1 VISFW
6 NHRFELST
14 EEASMN
20 PTVVVLADD
29 LFWKT
34 KIDHTLKS
42 AQANGV
48 FIEESSQLAARAESG
63 RVGLVIVDLALRDDP
78 FAAIAALKKS
88 PRTKHIAV
96 VGYYEHV
103 RKDLLE
109 KGEKAG
115 CDQVLPRSAF
125 SQHLGDI
132 VMKYA
137 LPGGV
142 RAEEEEKELPE
153 E

>member
-1 VISFW
+1 
-6 NHRFELST
+6 
-14 EEASMN
+14 MN

-42 AQANGV
+42 AQAIGV
-48 FIEESSQLAARAESG
+48 FIDESSQLAAKSVESG

-78 FAAIAALKKS
+78 FSAIAALKKN
-88 PRTKHIAV
+88 PKTKGIAV

>member
-1 VISFW
+1 
-6 NHRFELST
+6 
-14 EEASMN
+14 MN

-42 AQANGV
+42 AQATGV
-48 FIEESSQLAARAESG
+48 FIDKSAQLAGKTDHGA
-63 RVGLVIVDLALRDDP
+63 VGLVIVDLALRDDP
-78 FAAIAALKKS
+78 FAAVVALKKNAK
-88 PRTKHIAV
+88 TKGIPV

-109 KGEKAG
+109 KGQKAG
-115 CDQVLPRSAF
+115 CDQVVSRSAF

-132 VMKYA
+132 VMQYA

-142 RAEEEEKELPE
+142 RAEEDEAELPE

>member
-1 VISFW
+1 
-6 NHRFELST
+6 
-14 EEASMN
+14 MN
-20 PTVVVLADD
+20 PTVIVLADD

-42 AQANGV
+42 AQATGV
-48 FIEESSQLAARAESG
+48 FIDKSSQLAAKVGSG
-63 RVGLVIVDLALRDDP
+63 PVSLVIVDLALRDDP
-78 FAAIAALKKS
+78 FAAIVALKKN
-88 PRTKHIAV
+88 PKTKGIAV

-109 KGEKAG
+109 KGQKAG
-115 CDQVLPRSAF
+115 CDEVLPRAAF
-125 SQHLGDI
+125 SQHLGDV

-142 RAEEEEKELPE
+142 RAEEDEKELPE

>member
-1 VISFW
+1 
-6 NHRFELST
+6 
-14 EEASMN
+14 MN
-20 PTVVVLADD
+20 PTVLVLADD

-34 KIDHTLKS
+34 KIEHTLKS
-42 AQANGV
+42 AQATGV
-48 FIEESSQLAARAESG
+48 FIDKSDQLAGKADPRS
-63 RVGLVIVDLALRDDP
+63 VGLVIVDLALRDDP
-78 FAAIAALKKS
+78 FTAIATLKKGAK
-88 PRTKHIAV
+88 TKGIPV

-109 KGEKAG
+109 KGGKAG
-115 CDQVLPRSAF
+115 CDQVLARAFF

-142 RAEEEEKELPE
+142 RAEEDETELPE

>member
-1 VISFW
+1 
-6 NHRFELST
+6 
-14 EEASMN
+14 MN

-42 AQANGV
+42 AQATGV
-48 FIEESSQLAARAESG
+48 FIEKSSQLAAKVGSG
-63 RVGLVIVDLALRDDP
+63 PVSLVIVDLALRDDP
-78 FAAIAALKKS
+78 FAAIVALKKN
-88 PRTKHIAV
+88 PKTKSIAV

-115 CDQVLPRSAF
+115 CDQVLPRAAF
-125 SQHLGDI
+125 SQHLGDV

-142 RAEEEEKELPE
+142 RAEEDEKELPE

>member
-1 VISFW
+1 
-6 NHRFELST
+6 
-14 EEASMN
+14 MN

-42 AQANGV
+42 AQATGI
-48 FIEESSQLAARAESG
+48 FIDTSAQLAAKVASG

-78 FAAIAALKKS
+78 FAAIVALKKN
-88 PRTKHIAV
+88 PKTKGIAV

-115 CDQVLPRSAF
+115 CDQVMPRAAF
-125 SQHLGDI
+125 SQHLGDV

-142 RAEEEEKELPE
+142 RAEEDEAELPE

>member
-1 VISFW
+1 
-6 NHRFELST
+6 
-14 EEASMN
+14 MN

-42 AQANGV
+42 AQATGI
-48 FIEESSQLAARAESG
+48 FIDKSAQLAAKAG
-63 RVGLVIVDLALRDDP
+63 AGAVGLVLVDLALRDDP
-78 FAAIAALKKS
+78 FAAIAALKKN
-88 PRTKHIAV
+88 PKTKGIAV

-109 KGEKAG
+109 KGGQAG

-125 SQHLGDI
+125 SQHLGEI

-142 RAEEEEKELPE
+142 RAEENETELPE

>member
-1 VISFW
+1 
-6 NHRFELST
+6 
-14 EEASMN
+14 MN
-20 PTVVVLADD
+20 PTVVVLAKD

-42 AQANGV
+42 AQAIGI
-48 FIEESSQLAARAESG
+48 FIEKSSQLAARAESG
-63 RVGLVIVDLALRDDP
+63 RVGLVIVDLGLRDDP
-78 FAAIAALKKS
+78 FTAIEALKKN
-88 PRTKHIAV
+88 PKTKGIAV

-109 KGEKAG
+109 KGQKAG

-142 RAEEEEKELPE
+142 RAEEDEKELPE

>member
-1 VISFW
+1 
-6 NHRFELST
+6 
-14 EEASMN
+14 MN
-20 PTVVVLADD
+20 PTVLVLADD

-34 KIDHTLKS
+34 KIEHTLKS
-42 AQANGV
+42 AQAIGV
-48 FIEESSQLAARAESG
+48 FIDKSDQLATKADPRS
-63 RVGLVIVDLALRDDP
+63 VGLVIADLALRDDP
-78 FAAIAALKKS
+78 FGAIASLKKN
-88 PRTKHIAV
+88 PKTKNIAV

-115 CDQVLPRSAF
+115 CDQVLPRSTF

-142 RAEEEEKELPE
+142 RAEEEESELPE

>member
-1 VISFW
+1 
-6 NHRFELST
+6 
-14 EEASMN
+14 MN

-42 AQANGV
+42 AQAIGI
-48 FIEESSQLAARAESG
+48 FIDASAQLAAKVASG

-78 FAAIAALKKS
+78 FTAIAALKKN
-88 PRTKHIAV
+88 PKTKHIAV

-103 RKDLLE
+103 RKDLFE
-109 KGEKAG
+109 KGGKAG
-115 CDQVLPRSAF
+115 CDQVLPRAAF
-125 SQHLGDI
+125 SQHLGDV

-142 RAEEEEKELPE
+142 RAEEDEKELPE

>member
-1 VISFW
+1 
-6 NHRFELST
+6 
-14 EEASMN
+14 MN

-42 AQANGV
+42 AQATGV
-48 FIEESSQLAARAESG
+48 FIDKSSQLAARTESG
-63 RVGLVIVDLALRDDP
+63 PVSLVIVDLALRDDP
-78 FAAIAALKKS
+78 FAAIATLKKH
-88 PRTKHIAV
+88 PKTKGIAV

-115 CDQVLPRSAF
+115 CDQVFARAAF
-125 SQHLGDI
+125 SQHLGAI

-142 RAEEEEKELPE
+142 RAEEDEKELPE

>member
-1 VISFW
+1 
-6 NHRFELST
+6 
-14 EEASMN
+14 MN
-20 PTVVVLADD
+20 PTVLVLADD

-42 AQANGV
+42 AQAIGI
-48 FIEESSQLAARAESG
+48 FIEKSAQLAAKAESG

-78 FAAIAALKKS
+78 FTAIAALKKN
-88 PRTKHIAV
+88 PKTKGIAV

-103 RKDLLE
+103 RKDLLV

-115 CDQVLPRSAF
+115 CDQVMPRAAF

-142 RAEEEEKELPE
+142 RAEEDEKELPE

>member
-1 VISFW
+1 
-6 NHRFELST
+6 
-14 EEASMN
+14 MN
-20 PTVVVLADD
+20 PTVLVLADD

-42 AQANGV
+42 AQATGI
-48 FIEESSQLAARAESG
+48 FIEKSAQLAAKAESG
-63 RVGLVIVDLALRDDP
+63 PGRVALVLVDLALRDDP
-78 FAAIAALKKS
+78 FTAIAALKKN
-88 PRTKHIAV
+88 PKTKNIAV

-103 RKDLLE
+103 RKDLSE

-132 VMKYA
+132 VLKYA

-142 RAEEEEKELPE
+142 RAEEEETELPE

>member
-1 VISFW
+1 
-6 NHRFELST
+6 
-14 EEASMN
+14 MN

-42 AQANGV
+42 AQATGI
-48 FIEESSQLAARAESG
+48 FIDTSAQLAAKVAAG

-78 FAAIAALKKS
+78 FAAIVALKKN
-88 PRTKHIAV
+88 PKTKGIAV

-115 CDQVLPRSAF
+115 CDQVMPRAAF
-125 SQHLGDI
+125 SQHLGDV

-142 RAEEEEKELPE
+142 RAEEDEAELPE

>member
-1 VISFW
+1 
-6 NHRFELST
+6 
-14 EEASMN
+14 MN

-42 AQANGV
+42 AQATGI
-48 FIEESSQLAARAESG
+48 FIDKSSELAAKANAGS
-63 RVGLVIVDLALRDDP
+63 VGLVIVDLALRDDP
-78 FAAIAALKKS
+78 FAAIASLKKS
-88 PRTKHIAV
+88 SKTKGIAV

-115 CDQVLPRSAF
+115 CDEVLPRAAF

-142 RAEEEEKELPE
+142 RAEEEEAELPE

>member
-1 VISFW
+1 
-6 NHRFELST
+6 
-14 EEASMN
+14 MN
-20 PTVVVLADD
+20 PTVLVLAED

-42 AQANGV
+42 AQAIGI
-48 FIEESSQLAARAESG
+48 FIDTSAQLAAKVGSG
-63 RVGLVIVDLALRDDP
+63 PVSLVIVDLALRDDP
-78 FAAIAALKKS
+78 FAAIVALKKN
-88 PRTKHIAV
+88 PKTKSIAV

-109 KGEKAG
+109 KGGKAG
-115 CDQVLPRSAF
+115 CDQVLPRAAF
-125 SQHLGDI
+125 SQHLGDV

-137 LPGGV
+137 RPGGV
-142 RAEEEEKELPE
+142 RAEEDETELPE

>member
-1 VISFW
+1 
-6 NHRFELST
+6 
-14 EEASMN
+14 MN

-42 AQANGV
+42 AQATGV
-48 FIEESSQLAARAESG
+48 FIDKSSELAARAESAP
-63 RVGLVIVDLALRDDP
+63 VSLVIVDLALRDDP
-78 FAAIAALKKS
+78 FTAITALKKN
-88 PRTKHIAV
+88 PKTKGIAV

-115 CDQVLPRSAF
+115 CDQVLPRAAF
-125 SQHLGDI
+125 SQHLGDV

-142 RAEEEEKELPE
+142 RAEEDEAELPE